1 MKTKEELNKMS
12 LLELN
17 AELKKAIDALEKDL
31 IALGVIREVA
41 K

>member
-31 IALGVIREVA
+31 IALGVISEVE

>member
-1 MKTKEELNKMS
+1 MKTKEEINKMS

-17 AELKKAIDALEKDL
+17 AELKKAIDALEADL
-31 IALGVIREVA
+31 IALGVISEVE